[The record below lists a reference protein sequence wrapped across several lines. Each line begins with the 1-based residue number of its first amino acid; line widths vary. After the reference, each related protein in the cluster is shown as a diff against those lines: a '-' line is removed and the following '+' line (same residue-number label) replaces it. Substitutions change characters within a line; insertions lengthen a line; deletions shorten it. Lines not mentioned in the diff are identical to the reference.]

1 MTTDAA
7 DDALRA
13 LSSAL
18 LSLLELE
25 ATPPCALDD
34 RWTSD
39 HHATRAEIT
48 SHCEPCPIRLPCDLA
63 AVATK
68 ATSGVWAGT
77 DRTVTNQQR
86 GHRKTQPEPTT
97 GVTP

>member
-1 MTTDAA
+1 MISDPVADAA
-7 DDALRA
+7 LRGLSDALVG
-13 LSSAL
+13 L
-18 LSLLELE
+18 LDQD

-39 HHATRAEIT
+39 HQATRAEIT

-68 ATSGVWAGT
+68 ATSGIWAGR
-77 DRTVTNQQR
+77 DYTVSTTRNTPTPTK
-86 GHRKTQPEPTT
+86 RKASK
-97 GVTP
+97 